1 MPTSRRNLLI
11 GAGIASFQSAGI
23 REAEAAPS
31 PSLPARS
38 DFHVVKAETCLNNA
52 RWHPIS
58 FGAAKS
64 VQEYLEYKASGGGA
78 SDYSTASQAQVKKL
92 FAELIHA
99 KPSEISF
106 VPSTTVGENLI
117 ASGLGLPRGGGNV
130 VTDALHFEG
139 ALYQYGAMSKQGF
152 DVRIVR
158 PREWRIELSDLDKAI
173 DSKTRLVA
181 LSLVSMV
188 NGFQHDLKAVCD
200 LAHSRGALVYVDA
213 VQAIGAVPFDV
224 RASGVDF
231 CACSSYK
238 WLMGDMGLGFLYV
251 REDRLDRIERSQYG
265 YRQLSQMQYHVF
277 PYDPPGG
284 AVMDWTQASDAA
296 GRFEVGTVSNTT
308 VACLLFSL
316 PYIKRLG
323 VENIQSYRQPLLRR
337 LETAVPRLGYEP
349 MTPAGSTSPIIA
361 FAKKE
366 TRELAQRLRRANV
379 DIAVLPNRI
388 RISPSI
394 YNGQADIDKLL
405 EALHG

>member
-1 MPTSRRNLLI
+1 
-11 GAGIASFQSAGI
+11 
-23 REAEAAPS
+23 
-31 PSLPARS
+31 
-38 DFHVVKAETCLNNA
+38 
-52 RWHPIS
+52 
-58 FGAAKS
+58 
-64 VQEYLEYKASGGGA
+64 
-78 SDYSTASQAQVKKL
+78 
-92 FAELIHA
+92 
-99 KPSEISF
+99 
-106 VPSTTVGENLI
+106 
-117 ASGLGLPRGGGNV
+117 
-130 VTDALHFEG
+130 
-139 ALYQYGAMSKQGF
+139 
-152 DVRIVR
+152 
-158 PREWRIELSDLDKAI
+158 
-173 DSKTRLVA
+173 
-181 LSLVSMV
+181 
-188 NGFQHDLKAVCD
+188 
-200 LAHSRGALVYVDA
+200 

-251 REDRLDRIERSQYG
+251 REDRLDRIERTQYG

-284 AVMDWTQASDAA
+284 AVMDWTQAPDAA

-316 PYIKRLG
+316 SYIKKLG

-349 MTPAGSTSPIIA
+349 MTPVGSTSPIIT
-361 FAKKE
+361 FAKKD

-394 YNGQADIDKLL
+394 YNDQADIDKLL